1 MFTRLPTAAGKT
13 AETSSMQKDGWE
25 ERQKEREK
33 NVRIR
38 QSSRS
43 SRSRRRNSPRRNLLP
58 LEILRASSWPM
69 ELRKIIT
76 SATSPSCIVLAD
88 LPRPCRRQ
96 TPATGRNRYVWE
108 GPYLSRAGE
117 HTSAAIKDDPNPVCS
132 FGFFFPRCWAL
143 RHVSSSSSLLLLA
156 CFYSFTPAASVSE
169 ALWSEGWWLW
179 SRAVQASRRH
189 KEASRRWEFY
199 QRGVA
204 GAGLERREGLCGEG
218 GGREGGSG
226 GGGVNGKRSKFWW
239 FNPWSSE
246 RVGWQSMELTVWSG
260 LIISESLCRGACVLL
275 EKACRRH

>member
-13 AETSSMQKDGWE
+13 AETSSMQKDGWD

-43 SRSRRRNSPRRNLLP
+43 SRSGRRNSPRRNLLP

-132 FGFFFPRCWAL
+132 FGFFLLGSPSRLFLFLPSPARLLLLLYSRGFGIRGSLKRRVMA
-143 RHVSSSSSLLLLA
+143 VVKSSSSK
-156 CFYSFTPAASVSE
+156 PE
-169 ALWSEGWWLW
+169 AQRGITAVGVLSEGSRW
-179 SRAVQASRRH
+179 SRAGASRGLVRRRRRERRRQWWRRSEW
-189 KEASRRWEFY
+189 KEIKILVVQPMKLRAGWLAKHGTHCLKWADYQWEFVS
-199 QRGVA
+199 RSMCLIRK
-204 GAGLERREGLCGEG
+204 GL
-218 GGREGGSG
+218 
-226 GGGVNGKRSKFWW
+226 
-239 FNPWSSE
+239 
-246 RVGWQSMELTVWSG
+246 
-260 LIISESLCRGACVLL
+260 
-275 EKACRRH
+275 